1 MKDNTVEAGTVKP
14 SPEGEGWVR
23 GNQHKEESLFIP
35 PHPSLIMPDYPVRHP
50 AGECKSAPG
59 GFVPQGEGT
68 QIEPRSFSRL
78 DVAFGRFLSRRT
90 GFDPV
95 QKQAFETIVMTASYE
110 QNQGHSCIQIND
122 EARELLFASGLVET
136 NPTDQ
141 SSPLPL
147 VIEQNRLYLH
157 RYWNY
162 ENRLAMQIKAMNQAE
177 ANGNRPVAVTE
188 LLLDRY
194 FDVSDETDDQREAAK
209 MAARQSFCIITGGP
223 GTGKTFT
230 VVKIL
235 ALLQEL
241 AEQPLHI
248 ALAAPTG
255 KAAMRLQESI
265 GFSKTKLPCSDAIKN
280 RIPETVTTLHRLLGA
295 MPPSPYFRHHAGKP
309 LVHDLVV
316 VDEASMVDLAL
327 MSKLLD
333 ALKPGARLILL
344 GDKDQLASVES
355 GAVLADLAV
364 AETLQSNVYTLKKSH
379 RFGGVIKEL
388 AEAVNRQQDELAWQI
403 LSNGGSGAVQC
414 LDADLVDYVVAQQAE
429 YLQLIKAGAG
439 FERIFQAFSR
449 FQVLCSNRQGKNSVA
464 DINYRVEQ
472 KLAEQNRIALSG
484 LWYPGRPVMVTQN
497 NPALHL
503 YNGDIG
509 ICMQDN
515 VGAGLVPAQS
525 GQPQGIAPTGKLMV
539 YFQRADGSVKKYLPA
554 RVPHCETVFAM
565 TIHKSQGSEFEEV
578 LIVLPEAI
586 NPVLTKEL
594 LYTAITR
601 AKQTIK
607 LVAGEAVFTAT
618 VRQKIDRVTGLV
630 DKFKI

>member
-1 MKDNTVEAGTVKP
+1 MEDLEVQT
-14 SPEGEGWVR
+14 
-23 GNQHKEESLFIP
+23 
-35 PHPSLIMPDYPVRHP
+35 
-50 AGECKSAPG
+50 
-59 GFVPQGEGT
+59 
-68 QIEPRSFSRL
+68 EPRSFSRL
-78 DVAFGRFLSRRT
+78 DVAFARFLSQRT
-90 GFDPV
+90 GFDAI
-95 QKQAFETIVMTASYE
+95 QKQAFETIAMTASYE
-110 QNQGHSCIQIND
+110 QNQGHSCIQID
-122 EARELLFASGLVET
+122 DKARALLLASGLVEP
-136 NPTDQ
+136 NPNNQ
-141 SSPLPL
+141 ANPLPL
-147 VIEQNRLYLH
+147 VIEQDRLYLH

-162 ENRLAMQIKAMNQAE
+162 ENRLALQIKAMTQAE
-177 ANGNRPVAVTE
+177 HPIEKLDA
-188 LLLDRY
+188 LLDRY
-194 FDVSDETDDQREAAK
+194 FDMSDETDDQREAAK
-209 MAARQSFCIITGGP
+209 MAAKQSFSIITGGP

-265 GFSKTKLPCSDAIKN
+265 GFSKAKLPCSEAVKN
-280 RIPETVTTLHRLLGA
+280 RIPEIVTTLHRLLGA
-295 MPPSPYFRHHAGKP
+295 IPPSPYFRHNADKP
-309 LVHDLVV
+309 LVYDLVV

-355 GAVLADLAV
+355 GAVLADLAM
-364 AETLQSNVYTLKKSH
+364 AEALQNNVYTLKKSH
-379 RFGGVIKEL
+379 RFGGAIKEL
-388 AEAVNRQQDELAWQI
+388 AEAVNFQQDDLAWQI
-403 LSNGGSGAVQC
+403 LSDGGDGAVQC
-414 LDADLVDYVVAQQAE
+414 LDEDLIDYVAAQQAD
-429 YLQLIKAGAG
+429 YLQLIKADAE
-439 FERIFQAFSR
+439 FERIFQAFSG

-464 DINYRVEQ
+464 DINDRVEQ
-472 KLAEQNRIALSG
+472 KLAEQRRIDLSG

-509 ICMQDN
+509 ICMQDSFS
-515 VGAGLVPAQS
+515 A
-525 GQPQGIAPTGKLMV
+525 GKLMV
-539 YFQRADGSVKKYLPA
+539 FFQRADGSVKKYLPA

-601 AKQTIK
+601 AKKTIK

-618 VRQKIDRVTGLV
+618 VRQKIERVTGLV

>member
-1 MKDNTVEAGTVKP
+1 MIDYDFDAGTQT
-14 SPEGEGWVR
+14 EQR
-23 GNQHKEESLFIP
+23 
-35 PHPSLIMPDYPVRHP
+35 
-50 AGECKSAPG
+50 A
-59 GFVPQGEGT
+59 
-68 QIEPRSFSRL
+68 FSRL
-78 DVAFGRFLSRRT
+78 DFAFARFLSRRT
-90 GFDPV
+90 DFDPL

-110 QNQGHSCIQIND
+110 QNQGHSCIQIDD
-122 EARELLFASGLVET
+122 EARALLLASGLVEPNPKSQT
-136 NPTDQ
+136 N
-141 SSPLPL
+141 PLPL
-147 VIEQNRLYLH
+147 VIEQDRLYLH
-157 RYWNY
+157 RYWSY
-162 ENRLAMQIKAMNQAE
+162 ENRLATQIKAMTQAE
-177 ANGNRPVAVTE
+177 HPVEQLDAM
-188 LLLDRY
+188 LDRY
-194 FDVSDETDDQREAAK
+194 FDASDETDDQRQAAK
-209 MAARQSFCIITGGP
+209 MAAQQVFCIITGGP

-265 GFSKTKLPCSDAIKN
+265 GFSKAKLPCAEAIKN

-295 MPPSPYFRHHAGKP
+295 LPPSPYFRHHADKP
-309 LVHDLVV
+309 LVYDLVV

-355 GAVLADLAV
+355 GAVLADLAI
-364 AETLQSNVYTLKKSH
+364 AETLQNNVYTLKKSH
-379 RFGGVIKEL
+379 RFGGAIKEL

-403 LSNGGSGAVQC
+403 LSDGQDSAVQC
-414 LDADLVDYVVAQQAE
+414 LDEDLTDYVAAQQAE

-439 FERIFQAFSR
+439 FEQIYQAFSR

-472 KLAEQNRIALSG
+472 KLAEQQRIDLSG

-509 ICMQDN
+509 ICMSDN
-515 VGAGLVPAQS
+515 IGAGLVPAQS

-539 YFQRADGSVKKYLPA
+539 FFQRADGSVKKYLPA

-601 AKQTIK
+601 AKKTIK
-607 LVAGEAVFTAT
+607 LVAGEAVFSAA
-618 VRQKIDRVTGLV
+618 VRQKIERVTGLV
-630 DKFKI
+630 DKFRI

>member
-1 MKDNTVEAGTVKP
+1 M
-14 SPEGEGWVR
+14 
-23 GNQHKEESLFIP
+23 
-35 PHPSLIMPDYPVRHP
+35 
-50 AGECKSAPG
+50 SADDR
-59 GFVPQGEGT
+59 V
-68 QIEPRSFSRL
+68 FSRL
-78 DVAFGRFLSRRT
+78 DIAFAKFLSLRT
-90 GFDPV
+90 RLDAL
-95 QKQAFETIVMTASYE
+95 QKQVFEAIVMTVSYE
-110 QNQGHSCIQIND
+110 QNQGHSCIQIDQKTRDLLLASELVSND
-122 EARELLFASGLVET
+122 PENT
-136 NPTDQ
+136 
-141 SSPLPL
+141 LPL
-147 VIEQNRLYLH
+147 VIEQDRLYLH
-157 RYWNY
+157 RYWHY
-162 ENRLAMQIKAMNQAE
+162 ENRLATQIKAMSQAGQPIVQLD
-177 ANGNRPVAVTE
+177 A
-188 LLLDRY
+188 LLNRY
-194 FDVSDETDDQREAAK
+194 FEPTDKIDDQREAAK
-209 MAARQSFCIITGGP
+209 MAVQQAFCIITGGP

-265 GFSKTKLPCSDAIKN
+265 GFSKTKLPCSEAVKN
-280 RIPETVTTLHRLLGA
+280 HIPETVSTLHRLLGA
-295 MPPSPYFRHHAGKP
+295 MPPSPYFRHHADKP
-309 LVHDLVV
+309 LVYDLVV

-327 MSKLLD
+327 MSKLID

-364 AETLQSNVYTLKKSH
+364 AETLQANVYTLKKSH

-388 AEAVNRQQDELAWQI
+388 AEAVNRQQDELAWRI
-403 LSNGGSGAVQC
+403 LNGADDAVQS
-414 LDADLVDYVVAQQAE
+414 LQEDLIGYIAAQQAD
-429 YLQLIKAGAG
+429 YLQLVKTGAE
-439 FERIFQAFSR
+439 FESIYQAFSR
-449 FQVLCSNRQGKNSVA
+449 FQALCSNRQGKNSVA

-472 KLAEQNRIALSG
+472 KLAEQNRIDLSG
-484 LWYPGRPVMVTQN
+484 LWYPGRPIMVTQN

-509 ICMQDN
+509 ICMVDN
-515 VGAGLVPAQS
+515 VESDLS
-525 GQPQGIAPTGKLMV
+525 GVASSGKLMV
-539 YFQRADGSVKKYLPA
+539 YFQRADGSIKKYLPA

-578 LIVLPEAI
+578 LIVLPEVG

-601 AKQTIK
+601 AKKTIK
-607 LVAGEAVFTAT
+607 LLAGEAVFTET

-630 DKFKI
+630 DKFKS

>member
-1 MKDNTVEAGTVKP
+1 MIDDLDAGTQT
-14 SPEGEGWVR
+14 E
-23 GNQHKEESLFIP
+23 Q
-35 PHPSLIMPDYPVRHP
+35 
-50 AGECKSAPG
+50 
-59 GFVPQGEGT
+59 
-68 QIEPRSFSRL
+68 RSFSRL
-78 DVAFGRFLSRRT
+78 DVAFARFLSQRT
-90 GFDPV
+90 GFDPL
-95 QKQAFETIVMTASYE
+95 QKQAFEAIVMTVSYE
-110 QNQGHSCIQIND
+110 QNQGHSCIQIDDN
-122 EARELLFASGLVET
+122 ARSLLLASGLVATVPE
-136 NPTDQ
+136 NQ
-141 SSPLPL
+141 ANPLPL
-147 VIEQNRLYLH
+147 VIEQDRLYLH

-162 ENRLAMQIKAMNQAE
+162 ENRLAMQIKAMTQ
-177 ANGNRPVAVTE
+177 TE
-188 LLLDRY
+188 HPIERLGAMLDRY
-194 FDVSDETDDQREAAK
+194 FVDAIAETDDQREAAK
-209 MAARQSFCIITGGP
+209 MVAKQSFSIITGGP

-265 GFSKTKLPCSDAIKN
+265 GFSKAKLPCSEAIKN

-295 MPPSPYFRHHAGKP
+295 MPPSPYFRHNADKP
-309 LVHDLVV
+309 LVYDLVV

-355 GAVLADLAV
+355 GAVLADLAM
-364 AETLQSNVYTLKKSH
+364 AETLQNNVYTLKKSH
-379 RFGGVIKEL
+379 RFGGAIKQL
-388 AEAVNRQQDELAWQI
+388 AEAVNLQRDELAWQI
-403 LSNGGSGAVQC
+403 LSDGGDGAVQC
-414 LDADLVDYVVAQQAE
+414 LDEDLIDYVAAQQAD
-429 YLQLIKAGAG
+429 YLQLAKADAE

-472 KLAEQNRIALSG
+472 KLAEQKRIDLSG

-509 ICMQDN
+509 ICMQDS
-515 VGAGLVPAQS
+515 VPSTSS
-525 GQPQGIAPTGKLMV
+525 GQVSTGKLMV
-539 YFQRADGSVKKYLPA
+539 FFQRADGSVKKYLPA

-601 AKQTIK
+601 AKKTIK
-607 LVAGEAVFTAT
+607 LVAGEAVFIAT